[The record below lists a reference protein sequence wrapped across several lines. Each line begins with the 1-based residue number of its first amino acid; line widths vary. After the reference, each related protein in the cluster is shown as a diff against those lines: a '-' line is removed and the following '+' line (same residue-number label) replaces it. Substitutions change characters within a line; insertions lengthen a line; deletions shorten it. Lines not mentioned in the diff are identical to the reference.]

1 MTKSNNV
8 GTCLLC
14 KEKIDHKSIVKH
26 IEKCLEKNEWVTV
39 KNNNPLEKEKIFL
52 IKVFA
57 GKEFWLFIEI
67 NGSSTLD
74 DLDSF
79 LRETWLECCGHMS
92 QFSIDGKDY
101 SSDGQMHKP
110 INKIFDVGTQFEYE
124 YDFGT
129 TTELAGKVISAR
141 SGKLKKGTKLIAR
154 NDLPEDISCTTCQ
167 NKPEVICSSCYDFC
181 CKKCKKK
188 HNECDGEEF
197 MLPVVNS
204 PRMGMCGYTGPDE

>member
-1 MTKSNNV
+1 MSKSNNI

-14 KEKIDHKSIVKH
+14 KEKIDHRSIIKH
-26 IEKCLEKNEWVTV
+26 INQCLEKNEWVSI

-57 GKEFWLFIEI
+57 GKSFWLYIEI
-67 NGSSTLD
+67 NGSATLD
-74 DLDSF
+74 HLDSF

-92 QFSIDGKDY
+92 QFDIGGKSY
-101 SSDGQMHKP
+101 CSDGEMRKT
-110 INKIFDVGTQFEYE
+110 INKVLAVGTQFDYE

-129 TTELAGKVISAR
+129 TTQLAGKVISVR
-141 SGKLKKGTKLIAR
+141 SGKLKKDAKLIAR

-167 NKPEVICSSCYDFC
+167 NKPEVICSVCYDFC
-181 CKKCKKK
+181 CKKCEKK
-188 HNECDGEEF
+188 HNSCEGEEF

-204 PRMGMCGYTGPDE
+204 PRMGMCGYTGEE